1 MLARFLVAVAAM
13 VAVVAASDFLVQ
25 FPVEVRLGGIDLA
38 DLLTW
43 GAFTYPVAFLVTDLT
58 NRHLGPGRARL
69 VVVCG
74 FAVAVVL
81 SVWLATPR
89 IAIASG
95 TAFLVA
101 QLLDVSIFHRLRHG
115 AWWQPP
121 LVSSLVS
128 SALDTLIF
136 FSLAFATP
144 FGVLDTMLGRADGSL
159 ALPVPLLG
167 VGPEVELWMSL
178 GAGDF
183 LVKLAMAGLM
193 LAPYGAARSATAY
206 YSSRSLRANARA
218 PNQPRLRIEGIAFR
232 VLNSADT

>member
-13 VAVVAASDFLVQ
+13 VAVVAASNFLVQ
-25 FPVEVRLGGIDLA
+25 YPVQAQIGGINLA

-58 NRHLGPGRARL
+58 NRHFGANGARL

-101 QLLDVSIFHRLRHG
+101 QFLDISIFDRLRRKALVAG
-115 AWWQPP
+115 AAV
-121 LVSSLVS
+121 LV
-128 SALDTLIF
+128 A
-136 FSLAFATP
+136 
-144 FGVLDTMLGRADGSL
+144 RQ
-159 ALPVPLLG
+159 
-167 VGPEVELWMSL
+167 L
-178 GAGDF
+178 GARHGHLLLARLRAGVRRARYDVRPRGRLARRSARRCSGSVARSRSGSRWPRGDF
-183 LVKLAMAGLM
+183 LVKLLLAALC
-193 LAPYGAARSATAY
+193 LAPYGA
-206 YSSRSLRANARA
+206 LRRW
-218 PNQPRLRIEGIAFR
+218 LEDR
-232 VLNSADT
+232 VLHPARV